1 MSAGLL
7 GAGLG
12 LRRDFLAEFLA
23 ETLVDH
29 TAGIRPDFLEIA
41 PENWLGFGG
50 RHAKQLQRLSADC
63 PLVCHG
69 LSLSIGGLQPID
81 VEFVKKIKSFLERYQ
96 VQVYSEHLSY
106 TNDGGYLYD
115 LLPIPMTPAA
125 VRYVVDRV
133 QQVQDILGRRLVLE
147 NVSTY
152 AMPNA
157 EMSEAEF
164 VRAVAQQADCE
175 LLLDVNNIYV
185 NSINHGSDALA
196 FIQAMPAERVRYL
209 HVAGHYVEAADLL
222 IDTHGADVVDPV
234 WRLLDQAYDVMGVK
248 PTLLERDFNLPPLPI
263 LLQEVAEIG
272 RRQVAAAQRI
282 SSPQDFRQYCRQGEA
297 GQPDGWTQHVG

>member
-1 MSAGLL
+1 MKTVIA

-12 LRRDFLAEFLA
+12 LRRDFLTDFLA
-23 ETLVDH
+23 GQSAESV
-29 TAGIRPDFLEIA
+29 PDFLEIA

-50 RHAKQLQRLSADC
+50 RHAKQLEQFAADY
-63 PLVCHG
+63 PMVCHG

-81 VEFVKKIKSFLERYQ
+81 VEFVKKIKTFLDRYQ

-106 TNDGGYLYD
+106 TNDGSYLYD
-115 LLPIPMTPAA
+115 LLPIPMTEAA

-133 QQVQDILGRRLVLE
+133 QQVQEILGRRLVLE

-157 EMSEAEF
+157 EVSEAEF
-164 VRAVAQQADCE
+164 VRTVVQQADCE

-185 NSINHGSDALA
+185 NSVNHGSDALA

-209 HVAGHYVEAADLL
+209 HVAGHYVEAPDLL

-234 WRLLDQAYDVMGVK
+234 WRLLDQAYDAIGIK
-248 PTLLERDFNLPPLPI
+248 PTLLERDFNIPPLP
-263 LLQEVAEIG
+263 LLLAEVDQIRE
-272 RRQVAAAQRI
+272 RQAAAQQRLTDKKHHL
-282 SSPQDFRQYCRQGEA
+282 SPTPDTPPQA
-297 GQPDGWTQHVG
+297 GRPVYVG

>member
-1 MSAGLL
+1 MNTLL
-7 GAGLG
+7 SGAGLG
-12 LRRDFLAEFLA
+12 LRRDFLADFLA
-23 ETLVDH
+23 GQWSES
-29 TAGIRPDFLEIA
+29 APDFLEVA

-50 RHAKQLQRLSADC
+50 RHAKQLDQFAADY

-81 VEFVKKIKSFLERYQ
+81 VEFVKKIKTFLDRYQ

-106 TNDGGYLYD
+106 TNDGSYLYD
-115 LLPIPMTPAA
+115 LLPIPMTQAA

-133 QQVQDILGRRLVLE
+133 QQVQEILGRRLVLE

-164 VRAVAQQADCE
+164 VRAVVQQADCE

-185 NSINHGSDALA
+185 NSINHGSDAQA

-209 HVAGHYVEAADLL
+209 HVAGHYVEAPDLL
-222 IDTHGADVVDPV
+222 IDTHGADVVASV
-234 WRLLDQAYDVMGVK
+234 WQLLDQAYDVIGMK
-248 PTLLERDFNLPPLPI
+248 PTLLERDFNVPPLPV
-263 LLQEVAEIG
+263 LLGEVAQI
-272 RRQVAAAQRI
+272 RQRQATAQQRLNDKKHHASATPAI
-282 SSPQDFRQYCRQGEA
+282 PPQA
-297 GQPDGWTQHVG
+297 GCPVYVG

>member
-1 MSAGLL
+1 MSAVLF

-12 LRRDFLAEFLA
+12 LRREFLPELLA
-23 ETLVDH
+23 GQA
-29 TAGIRPDFLEIA
+29 TAAAPDFLEIA

-50 RHAKQLQRLSADC
+50 RHAKQFAQFATDY

-81 VEFVKKIKSFLERYQ
+81 VEFVKKIKTFLERYQ

-115 LLPIPMTPAA
+115 LLPIPMTEAA

-133 QQVQDILGRRLVLE
+133 QQVQEILGRRLVLE

-164 VRAVAQQADCE
+164 VRAVVQQTDCE

-185 NSINHGSDALA
+185 NSVNHGSDALA

-234 WRLLDQAYDVMGVK
+234 WRLLDQVYDVMGVK

-282 SSPQDFRQYCRQGEA
+282 SRQ
-297 GQPDGWTQHVG
+297 

>member
-1 MSAGLL
+1 MSAVLF

-12 LRRDFLAEFLA
+12 LRRDFLPELLA
-23 ETLVDH
+23 GQA
-29 TAGIRPDFLEIA
+29 TAAAPDFLEIA

-50 RHAKQLQRLSADC
+50 RHAKQFAQFAADY

-81 VEFVKKIKSFLERYQ
+81 IEFVKKIKTFLDRYQ

-115 LLPIPMTPAA
+115 LLPIPMTDAA

-133 QQVQDILGRRLVLE
+133 QQVQEILGRRLVLE

-152 AMPNA
+152 AMPSA

-164 VRAVAQQADCE
+164 VRAIAQQADCE

-196 FIQAMPAERVRYL
+196 FIRAMPAERVRYL
-209 HVAGHYVEAADLL
+209 HVAGHYVEATDLL
-222 IDTHGADVVDPV
+222 IDTHGADVADPV
-234 WRLLDQAYDVMGVK
+234 WQLLDQVYDVIGVK

-282 SSPQDFRQYCRQGEA
+282 SSQQDFG
-297 GQPDGWTQHVG
+297 QHVG

>member
-1 MSAGLL
+1 MTTALC

-12 LRRDFLAEFLA
+12 LRRDFLHEIF
-23 ETLVDH
+23 TGD
-29 TAGIRPDFLEIA
+29 TAATMPDFLEIA

-50 RHAKQLQRLSADC
+50 RHAKQLQRLATDY
-63 PLVCHG
+63 PLLCHG

-81 VEFVKKIKSFLERYQ
+81 TEFVKKIKTFLDRYQ

-115 LLPIPMTPAA
+115 LLPIPMTEAA

-133 QQVQDILGRRLVLE
+133 QQVQDILQRRLILE

-164 VRAVAQQADCE
+164 VRAIAQQADCE
-175 LLLDVNNIYV
+175 LLLDVNNLYV
-185 NSINHGSDALA
+185 NGINHGSDAQA

-209 HVAGHYVEAADLL
+209 HVAGHYVEAPDLL

-234 WRLLDQAYDVMGVK
+234 WQLLDQVYEVMGVK
-248 PTLLERDFNLPPLPI
+248 PTLLERDFNVPPLPV
-263 LLQEVAEIG
+263 LLQEVTEI
-272 RRQVAAAQRI
+272 RMRQLTATQRI
-282 SSPQDFRQYCRQGEA
+282 SKRSALSHSE
-297 GQPDGWTQHVG
+297 DGLLHG